1 VTVQDV
7 MARVGVTKAAVYR
20 RLHGVQTGRF
30 GSRPSK
36 RKAWTKRG
44 AKWVSGRWWIPA
56 KLAEEWVAEKLALDS
71 RSRT

>member
-7 MARVGVTKAAVYR
+7 MAKVGVTKAAVYR
-20 RLHGVQTGRF
+20 RLHGVQTGRH
-30 GSRPSK
+30 GSRPAK

-56 KLAEEWVAEKLALDS
+56 KLAEEWVREK
-71 RSRT
+71 TGT

>member
-1 VTVQDV
+1 MTVQDV

-36 RKAWTKRG
+36 RMAWTLRG
-44 AKWVSGRWWIPA
+44 AEMRGGRWWIPDR
-56 KLAEEWVAEKLALDS
+56 LAHEWVREKTEGHPKDL
-71 RSRT
+71 